1 MSYNGYGMDNSFAAY
16 SGQNEASYLVTDYG
30 AYGDYGASRDV
41 SGAGGYTYRQ
51 YDDGRIKIT
60 GGPTSV
66 GKTVSSGSAWQAITA
81 QIGAYPSASAAASQ
95 EKEKEKEKAA
105 GTLKELLSGGLSDI
119 GKSISFQPSGG
130 MAPNFLAD
138 IFGGSSATPTPAVAA
153 APPPSNTWK
162 WVLGGVAATAILG
175 GLLFAGTRKK

>member
-1 MSYNGYGMDNSFAAY
+1 
-16 SGQNEASYLVTDYG
+16 
-30 AYGDYGASRDV
+30 
-41 SGAGGYTYRQ
+41 
-51 YDDGRIKIT
+51 
-60 GGPTSV
+60 
-66 GKTVSSGSAWQAITA
+66 VSSGSAWQAITA

>member
-60 GGPTSV
+60 AGPTSV

-81 QIGAYPSASAAASQ
+81 QIGPYPAAAADQ
-95 EKEKEKEKAA
+95 EKEKEKAG
-105 GTLKELLSGGLSDI
+105 GTLKDLISGGLSTI
-119 GKSISFQPSGG
+119 GDNIAFQPSGSGG
-130 MAPNFLAD
+130 MAPNFLAN
-138 IFGGSSATPTPAVAA
+138 IFGGSSVTPTPAAVA